1 MSAKLSID
9 QTLMKAKFHIK
20 KDEIMSIFCNIIY
33 DRFIIFDKEIT
44 NSDLTEAINDL
55 SSLYIKA
62 KNNQS
67 LNKLKLDNLVKT
79 FETKKNFSSEIQKS
93 FDASLISNEIDEIFH
108 FLFSFIINKHFISV
122 KSLKYFNTLLKLND
136 LLIYRFYNI
145 NFINVELLLCAIS
158 IELKI
163 YSSVEEDILGV

>member
-1 MSAKLSID
+1 
-9 QTLMKAKFHIK
+9 
-20 KDEIMSIFCNIIY
+20 MSIFCNIIY

-79 FETKKNFSSEIQKS
+79 FETKKNFSTEIQNS
-93 FDASLISNEIDEIFH
+93 FDASFISNEIDEIFH
-108 FLFSFIINKHFISV
+108 FLFSFIIIKYFISL

-136 LLIYRFYNI
+136 LLIYRFYNM

-163 YSSVEEDILGV
+163 YD